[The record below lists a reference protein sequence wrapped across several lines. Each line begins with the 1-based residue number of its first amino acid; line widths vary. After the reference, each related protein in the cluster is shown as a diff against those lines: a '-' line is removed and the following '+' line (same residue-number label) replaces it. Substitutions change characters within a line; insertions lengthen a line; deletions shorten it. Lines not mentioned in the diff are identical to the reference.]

1 MLLDIF
7 LSVTSLSTSSM
18 SKLPSL
24 ALMQYFML
32 LAMGGTAA
40 ALSKKQLRKVIRKA
54 KWELFKDSVKSLF
67 KPGDRDSNG
76 KITKR
81 ILLILLLGGLL
92 VWGAVALL
100 GPLGWLFLIIVLIK
114 LLSRPTKSNFR

>member
-7 LSVTSLSTSSM
+7 LSVTSLFTPSVP
-18 SKLPSL
+18 KLPSP
-24 ALMQYFML
+24 ALMQYL
-32 LAMGGTAA
+32 LLLTMGGAAA
-40 ALSKKQLRKVIRKA
+40 ALSKKQLRKLTRKV

-92 VWGAVALL
+92 VWGAVTLL

-114 LLSRPTKSNFR
+114 LLSRPSKSHF

>member
-7 LSVTSLSTSSM
+7 LSVTSLTNPSIP
-18 SKLPSL
+18 KLPSPV
-24 ALMQYFML
+24 LMQYL
-32 LAMGGTAA
+32 LLLTMGGGAA
-40 ALSKKQLRKVIRKA
+40 ALSKKQLRKLTRKV

-92 VWGAVALL
+92 VWGAVTLL

-114 LLSRPTKSNFR
+114 LLSRPSKSHF

>member
-7 LSVTSLSTSSM
+7 LSVTSLATSSIP
-18 SKLPSL
+18 KLPSPV
-24 ALMQYFML
+24 LMQYL
-32 LAMGGTAA
+32 LLLTMGGGAA
-40 ALSKKQLRKVIRKA
+40 ALSKKQLRKLTRKV

-92 VWGAVALL
+92 VWGAVTLL

-114 LLSRPTKSNFR
+114 LLSRPSKSHF

>member
-7 LSVTSLSTSSM
+7 LSVTSLPTSSIVK
-18 SKLPSL
+18 SPLPL
-24 ALMQYFML
+24 LMQYLML
-32 LAMGGTAA
+32 LTMGGVAVT
-40 ALSKKQLRKVIRKA
+40 LSKKQLKKVARKL
-54 KWELFKDSVKSLF
+54 KWELLKDSIKKLF

-76 KITKR
+76 KIAKR
-81 ILLILLLGGLL
+81 IILILLLGGLL

-114 LLSRPTKSNFR
+114 LLSRPTKSHF